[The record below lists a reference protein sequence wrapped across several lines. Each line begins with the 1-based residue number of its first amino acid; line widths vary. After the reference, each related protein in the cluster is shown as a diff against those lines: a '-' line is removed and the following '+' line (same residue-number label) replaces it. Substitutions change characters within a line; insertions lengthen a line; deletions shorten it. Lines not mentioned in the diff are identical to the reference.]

1 MSIEFDKKAYLG
13 ILLMLLLASKRP
25 NTIQPSSLL
34 ARELCISKSYL
45 QQIGKPLR
53 EHNLINSHRGP
64 GGGYSLAKSVEKIS
78 ITDVI
83 RALIKLNFDAKKD
96 IYSEEYIL
104 WINISNGLL
113 YYLDALSIKMLV
125 PKKPLTNQHEF
136 PQRDRFFY
144 LQKLII

>member
-1 MSIEFDKKAYLG
+1 
-13 ILLMLLLASKRP
+13 MLLLASKRP

-34 ARELCISKSYL
+34 ARELCISESYL
-45 QQIGKPLR
+45 QQVGKPLR
-53 EHNLINSHRGP
+53 EHNLIKSLRGP

-83 RALIKLNFDAKKD
+83 RALIKPNFDAKNM
-96 IYSEEYIL
+96 YSEEYIL
-104 WINISNGLL
+104 WTNISNGLL
-113 YYLDALSIKMLV
+113 NHLDALSIKMLV

-136 PQRDRFFY
+136 PQRDRFSY